1 VIEVRADVLREE
13 DGPMLLHG
21 LKEMHERQI
30 LLPHSAALQPDRGRL
45 EQRYRAFVSAS

>member
-1 VIEVRADVLREE
+1 LDEH

-21 LKEMHERQI
+21 LKAMHQQTI
-30 LLPHSAALQPDRGRL
+30 LLPHSVALQPDRGRL